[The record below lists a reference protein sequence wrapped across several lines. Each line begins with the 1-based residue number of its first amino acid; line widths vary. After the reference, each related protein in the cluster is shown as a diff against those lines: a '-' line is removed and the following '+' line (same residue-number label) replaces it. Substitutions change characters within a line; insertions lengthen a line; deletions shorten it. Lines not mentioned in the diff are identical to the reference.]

1 MAFSHH
7 NLHTTE
13 AHLRVTGLEPL
24 RKLGR
29 KEANK
34 EGGGKSGREGGR
46 KEGKKKGKGSQDEAS
61 CLGFYLLTH

>member
-34 EGGGKSGREGGR
+34 EGGGRAGGREGGR
-46 KEGKKKGKGSQDEAS
+46 KERKKEKEVKMRLPALGSI
-61 CLGFYLLTH
+61 Y